1 MLSIM
6 VPMATKAMDVVSC
19 SLLDVVVSTGS
30 CSEKMSSI
38 YEMIERKRG
47 REEGG
52 VDGRSSKQD
61 LDRFHTS
68 CKPTSSLH
76 VPYDFRHTHCNLL
89 SPLFLWDN
97 APGRTLLS
105 SPLSHIT
112 TKPPSP
118 SIQTPKPTNPP
129 SSTVRRWASPVPKI
143 SNPYSK
149 PEHKSSPRI
158 QLFPP

>member
-1 MLSIM
+1 
-6 VPMATKAMDVVSC
+6 
-19 SLLDVVVSTGS
+19 
-30 CSEKMSSI
+30 MSSAAVCLMWWSRR
-38 YEMIERKRG
+38 EVVLKNEQHLRDDREKVPKRG

-61 LDRFHTS
+61 LYRFHTS
-68 CKPTSSLH
+68 CKPTSSLP
-76 VPYDFRHTHCNLL
+76 VPYDFRHTVVVAISSLL
-89 SPLFLWDN
+89 THTHTLSLWDN

-118 SIQTPKPTNPP
+118 STQKPKPTNPP

-149 PEHKSSPRI
+149 PKHKSNPRI

>member
-1 MLSIM
+1 
-6 VPMATKAMDVVSC
+6 
-19 SLLDVVVSTGS
+19 
-30 CSEKMSSI
+30 MSSAAVCLMWWSRR
-38 YEMIERKRG
+38 EVVLKNEQHLRDDREKVPKRG

-61 LDRFHTS
+61 LYRFHTS

-76 VPYDFRHTHCNLL
+76 VPYNSRHIVVVAISSLL
-89 SPLFLWDN
+89 SLWDN

-112 TKPPSP
+112 TKSPFPST
-118 SIQTPKPTNPP
+118 QKPKPTNPP
-129 SSTVRRWASPVPKI
+129 SSTIRRWASPVPKI

-149 PEHKSSPRI
+149 PKHKSSPRI

>member
-1 MLSIM
+1 
-6 VPMATKAMDVVSC
+6 
-19 SLLDVVVSTGS
+19 
-30 CSEKMSSI
+30 MSSAAVCLMWWSRR
-38 YEMIERKRG
+38 EVLLENEQHLRDDRGKVPKRG

-61 LDRFHTS
+61 LYRFHTS

-118 SIQTPKPTNPP
+118 STQKPKPTNPP
-129 SSTVRRWASPVPKI
+129 SSTIRRWASPVPKI
-143 SNPYSK
+143 SDPYSK
-149 PEHKSSPRI
+149 PKHKSSPRI